1 VEGPPVCSGVCGIA
15 DGRREDVE
23 DVEGSNGTADE
34 AGMEGA
40 AESSD
45 GTALAAVEAAVA
57 AIVNGALGLVCV
69 TGGRCFGFG
78 FGPARLE
85 GPGASSGAAI
95 CVSGMLPHNSPRE
108 FEDTVGRASAG
119 AGKWKVCPAGAR
131 TDAKRSCGS
140 VACLGNL
147 FSAG

>member
-1 VEGPPVCSGVCGIA
+1 MA

-23 DVEGSNGTADE
+23 DVEGSKGAADE

-45 GTALAAVEAAVA
+45 GTALATVEVAIA

-69 TGGRCFGFG
+69 TGRQCFGFG
-78 FGPARLE
+78 LGPARLE
-85 GPGASSGAAI
+85 GPGAVT
-95 CVSGMLPHNSPRE
+95 CVSGMLPRNSPRE
-108 FEDTVGRASAG
+108 FEDTVGRAPAG

-131 TDAKRSCGS
+131 TDAKTLCAS
-140 VACLGNL
+140 VACLANI